1 MQESC
6 CWGALISQ
14 ARCRRSNLTL
24 PDITPFLAQFCT
36 GCQTHGFCVPV
47 ERVLVPPADA
57 VLLLSNSSSN
67 GPWSAAQRGVP
78 RFRIANDAANCVGPA
93 VVIFES
99 PVPQAAATTAANA
112 NAAAREGSSQGARL
126 DAALMGG
133 GGTVAP
139 DAAPTAIPPRA
150 RWERLPG
157 TWLFQPSSGLP
168 CVRFVPMH
176 ETLVLSPTI
185 SEECAAA
192 LGLTATALPLLAPQ
206 AATTSAA
213 QVPPVPQ
220 PAVALW
226 NQRRPRL
233 LELVSNLMAHG
244 VTSHV
249 LVTGN
254 AGQTLLLSSL
264 VGQLDEMIR
273 NPLAVHGRA
282 FPLEMLEIIQAQSNA
297 SHLCRSLLNHRHRP
311 PSLSSPI
318 PKPSPLLSSPL
329 LPYAAAGRARGAVAA
344 AVGNDAFGLAAGV
357 AVGPLC
363 GAAGAALLVHR
374 HRAGCSDNSCGG
386 GGGGGGGGGIS
397 ISISGSGG
405 NATSWR

>member
-1 MQESC
+1 M
-6 CWGALISQ
+6 
-14 ARCRRSNLTL
+14 RT
-24 PDITPFLAQFCT
+24 
-36 GCQTHGFCVPV
+36 
-47 ERVLVPPADA
+47 
-57 VLLLSNSSSN
+57 
-67 GPWSAAQRGVP
+67 VP

-139 DAAPTAIPPRA
+139 GAAPTAMPPRA
-150 RWERLPG
+150 WWEPLPG
-157 TWLFQPSSGLP
+157 TWLFQPSSGRLP

-226 NQRRPRL
+226 SQRRPRL

-249 LVTGN
+249 PVTGN

-264 VGQLDEMIR
+264 VGQLDEIIR
-273 NPLAVHGRA
+273 NPLAMHGRA
-282 FPLEMLEIIQAQSNA
+282 FPLEMLEIIQAQSTTPCPA
-297 SHLCRSLLNHRHRP
+297 RVPFSRYHRCYP
-311 PSLSSPI
+311 PSLSSDS
-318 PKPSPLLSSPL
+318 KASPLLPSPL

-357 AVGPLC
+357 AVGPLY

-386 GGGGGGGGGIS
+386 GGGGGGGISIS

-405 NATSWR
+405 GNATSWR

>member
-1 MQESC
+1 M
-6 CWGALISQ
+6 
-14 ARCRRSNLTL
+14 
-24 PDITPFLAQFCT
+24 P
-36 GCQTHGFCVPV
+36 QT
-47 ERVLVPPADA
+47 A
-57 VLLLSNSSSN
+57 S
-67 GPWSAAQRGVP
+67 
-78 RFRIANDAANCVGPA
+78 
-93 VVIFES
+93 
-99 PVPQAAATTAANA
+99 TTAANA

-139 DAAPTAIPPRA
+139 GAAPTAMPPRA
-150 RWERLPG
+150 WWEPLPG

-226 NQRRPRL
+226 SQRRPRL

-249 LVTGN
+249 PVTGN

-318 PKPSPLLSSPL
+318 QSPRRCYPHHCCPMLLQAELEVRWQQLSATIPLGLPQASPSAPSVAQLELHSSFIATEQ
-329 LPYAAAGRARGAVAA
+329 AAATTAAAAAAAAAAASASASASAAVAA
-344 AVGNDAFGLAAGV
+344 MQHGGGDAAFAATES
-357 AVGPLC
+357 
-363 GAAGAALLVHR
+363 AGAPSMSIPQTSAYDSEDAPR
-374 HRAGCSDNSCGG
+374 HS
-386 GGGGGGGGGIS
+386 
-397 ISISGSGG
+397 
-405 NATSWR
+405 